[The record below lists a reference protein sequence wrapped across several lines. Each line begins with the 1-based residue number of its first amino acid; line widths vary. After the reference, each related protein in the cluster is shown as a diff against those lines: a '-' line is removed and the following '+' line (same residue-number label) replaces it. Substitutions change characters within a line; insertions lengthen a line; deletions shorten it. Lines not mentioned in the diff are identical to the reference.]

1 VWKVF
6 PEQREAV
13 LRRATYI
20 SSVADAAMHAIGSD
34 AVCLITPAIYND
46 EQKLLNCGGVEME
59 GMPETYC
66 IKQLLPS
73 NGSGSL
79 LP

>member
-46 EQKLLNCGGVEME
+46 EQKLLNQEIVVGWKW
-59 GMPETYC
+59 
-66 IKQLLPS
+66 KQLLPS